1 MTDWDEVVAFTCSL
15 PEVVMGPYYRDI
27 VPTING
33 KGLVGQSR
41 EGDSF
46 GLRTSSIEEKQMLI
60 ETDPD
65 TFWETPHYAN
75 FPAVLVRYGSD
86 AEADERIKL
95 YIRRAWW
102 DRLKKKQRQAYG
114 ERP

>member
-1 MTDWDEVVAFTCSL
+1 MRDWDEVVDFACSL
-15 PEVVMGPYYRDI
+15 PEVTMGRYYSDT
-27 VPTING
+27 VPTVNG
-33 KGLVGQSR
+33 KGFVGRSR

-46 GLRTSSIEEKQMLI
+46 GVRTSSIEEKHMLI

-75 FPAVLVRYGSD
+75 WPAVLVRYGAD
-86 AEADERIKL
+86 EADERVKL

-102 DRLKKKQRQAYG
+102 DRLKAKQRELYG

>member
-1 MTDWDEVVAFTCSL
+1 MRDWDEVVEFACSL
-15 PEVVMGPYYRDI
+15 PEVEMGEYYRAL

-33 KGLVGQSR
+33 KGFVGPSR
-41 EGDSF
+41 EESSF
-46 GLRTSSIEEKQMLI
+46 GVRTSSIEEKQMLI

-75 FPAVLVRYGSD
+75 WPAVLVRYGAD
-86 AEADERIKL
+86 EADERVKL

-102 DRLKKKQRQAYG
+102 DRLKKKQRERYG

>member
-1 MTDWDEVVAFTCSL
+1 MRDWDEVVDFACAL
-15 PEVVMGPYYRDI
+15 PEVVMGRYYFDT
-27 VPTING
+27 VPTVNG
-33 KGLVGQSR
+33 KGFVGRSR
-41 EGDSF
+41 EHDSF
-46 GLRTSSIEEKQMLI
+46 GVRTSSVEEKQMLI

-75 FPAVLVRYGSD
+75 WPAVLVRYGAD
-86 AEADERIKL
+86 AADERVKL

-102 DRLKKKQRQAYG
+102 DRLKAKQRKLYG

>member
-1 MTDWDEVVAFTCSL
+1 MKDWDAVVAFARSL
-15 PEVVMGPYYRDI
+15 PHVEMASSYGTL
-27 VPTING
+27 VPKVNG
-33 KGLVGQSR
+33 KPLVGPSR
-41 EGDSF
+41 EADSF
-46 GLRTSSIEEKQMLI
+46 GVRTSSIEEKQMLI

-75 FPAVLVRYGSD
+75 YPAVLVRYGAD
-86 AEADERIKL
+86 EADDRVKL

-102 DRLKKKQRQAYG
+102 DRLKKAQRKEYG

>member
-1 MTDWDEVVAFTCSL
+1 MRDWDEVAAYACSL
-15 PEVVMGPYYRDI
+15 PEVIMGKYFFDI
-27 VPTING
+27 VPTVNG
-33 KGLVGQSR
+33 KGIVGHSR
-41 EGDSF
+41 EHGSF
-46 GLRTSSIEEKQMLI
+46 GVMVSSIEEKHMLM

-75 FPAVLVRYGSD
+75 YKAVLVRYGAD
-86 AEADERIKL
+86 EADERVKL

-102 DRLKKKQRQAYG
+102 DRLKAKQRKVYG

>member
-1 MTDWDEVVAFTCSL
+1 MRDWEEVVAFACSL
-15 PEVVMGPYYRDI
+15 PDVEMAPYYGTP
-27 VPTING
+27 VPKVNG
-33 KGLVGQSR
+33 KAFVGPSR
-41 EGDSF
+41 EHDSF
-46 GLRTSSIEEKQMLI
+46 GVRTSSIEEKQMLI

-75 FPAVLVRYGSD
+75 WPAVLVRYG
-86 AEADERIKL
+86 AHEADERVKL

-102 DRLKKKQRQAYG
+102 DRLKAKQRKAYG

>member
-1 MTDWDEVVAFTCSL
+1 MRDWDEVVAYACSL
-15 PEVVMGPYYRDI
+15 PEVEMGSHLRAM
-27 VPTING
+27 VPKANG
-33 KGLVGQSR
+33 RALVGPSR
-41 EGDSF
+41 EHGSF
-46 GLRTSSIEEKQMLI
+46 GLSVSSIEEKRMLI

-65 TFWETPHYAN
+65 TFWDTPHYAN
-75 FPAVLVRYGSD
+75 YPAVLVRYGAD
-86 AEADERIKL
+86 EADERVEL

>member
-1 MTDWDEVVAFTCSL
+1 MRDWDEVVAYACSL
-15 PEVVMGPYYRDI
+15 PDVVMGTYYRDT

-33 KGLVGQSR
+33 KGFVGRSR
-41 EGDSF
+41 EHDSF
-46 GLRTSSIEEKQMLI
+46 GVRTSSIEEKQMLI

-75 FPAVLVRYGSD
+75 WPSVLVRYGAD
-86 AEADERIKL
+86 EADERVKL

-102 DRLKKKQRQAYG
+102 DRLKKPQKQAYG